1 MTDTSEQP
9 RRGPGRPP
17 NVQRQAMRPES
28 DRPSLRER
36 LRGKT
41 REFVTNQ
48 NRMEVPQSVKETYAD
63 ISFEFKRHTC
73 MGKEDP
79 QYITMMRRQGWE
91 PVTVD
96 DIPEMGGEGE
106 NGPILIDG
114 QLLMARPQPL
124 TDKARSE
131 VKRLAD
137 QQIQDRNRQMGI
149 APAGHA
155 PRLSPQE
162 FGNYKGAGAGIQEQA
177 MRPIPVEE

>member
-17 NVQRQAMRPES
+17 NVERQAMRPES
-28 DRPSLRER
+28 DRPSLRDR

-48 NRMEVPQSVKETYAD
+48 NRLDLPDDIKQRYPD

-73 MGKEDP
+73 KGQEDP
-79 QYITMMRRQGWE
+79 YYLSMMRRQGWE
-91 PVTVD
+91 PVVVD

-106 NGPILIDG
+106 SGPVIIDG
-114 QLLMARPQPL
+114 MLLMARPKEL

-137 QQIQDRNRQMGI
+137 QQIADRNKQMGV
-149 APAGHA
+149 APSGHA

-162 FGNYKGAGAGIQEQA
+162 FGQYKGNAGGIQEQA